1 VANDLLRPFALIL
14 NGGLLILVVLMVLQ
28 RQYVLSDPGDVL
40 LAILLVAAPATAL
53 LQILRSGTRPR
64 TR

>member
-1 VANDLLRPFALIL
+1 MANDLLRPLALIL
-14 NGGLLILVVLMVLQ
+14 NGGLLILVVLMILQ
-28 RQYVLSDPGDVL
+28 RQYLLSDPGDVL
-40 LAILLVAAPATAL
+40 IAILLVAAPASAL